1 MADRRAARPP
11 ALQCA
16 TSEAR
21 PSIKHNHEALQDSQ
35 LTESKEAQATATQT
49 EGPLVVRIGVYLQ
62 DARTYKTRAPD
73 APTVGAC
80 ARTVGACENGGRV
93 RLPL

>member
-35 LTESKEAQATATQT
+35 LTASKEAQATATQT
-49 EGPLVVRIGVYLQ
+49 EGSLVVRIGVYLQ
-62 DARTYKTRAPD
+62 DSAAFDRWVSDRVDHVDLGTWVRGP
-73 APTVGAC
+73 
-80 ARTVGACENGGRV
+80 GGTWMHTI
-93 RLPL
+93 LS